1 VVISKT
7 ELDAGKLVISNFE
20 VMETNISNLFS
31 NSTVSSILPTYKVI
45 EIGSDGW
52 ILPEWISLTL
62 GCVIMIICD
71 FLAWELPWNHIMED
85 T

>member
-31 NSTVSSILPTYKVI
+31 NSTVSSILPTNKVI

-52 ILPEWISLTL
+52 ILPKWISLTL